1 MPRLSPANSS
11 RESSREVMG
20 QLVTPQK
27 THTMPSPAPKEGCSP
42 SRGAA
47 VQPKVAPVKNTGT
60 ISPPL
65 KPAPRVMVVKSIF
78 SRNASGRASPP
89 MAAWIT
95 AVPAP
100 L

>member
-1 MPRLSPANSS
+1 
-11 RESSREVMG
+11 MG

-47 VQPKVAPVKNTGT
+47 VQPKVAPVKTPGR
-60 ISPPL
+60 SRPL
-65 KPAPRVMVVKSIF
+65 EARPQGNGGKEHLQQERLGPGLPSDGGVDHR
-78 SRNASGRASPP
+78 RAR
-89 MAAWIT
+89 
-95 AVPAP
+95 P